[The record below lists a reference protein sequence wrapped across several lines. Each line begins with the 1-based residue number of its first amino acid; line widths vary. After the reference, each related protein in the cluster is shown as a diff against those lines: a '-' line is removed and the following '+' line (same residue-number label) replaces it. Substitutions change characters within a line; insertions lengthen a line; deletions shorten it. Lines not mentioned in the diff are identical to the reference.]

1 MDIEAMKNAQDI
13 QGLIRHLDHGKPY
26 VQWRAADALG
36 SLGEIACEPLL
47 RPLAY
52 HRVNVRIGAIEA
64 LGAIGS
70 PRSVEPLIKTLMT
83 DKSYEV
89 RWVAAVALGE
99 IGDKRAIPP
108 LLASLKDDNRYV
120 RYGSARALKEIGWSP
135 ETDEERAYYSLAL
148 QDWETVKK
156 LGASATSPLIDML
169 KVQHPAM
176 RAHIVEILGSIG
188 GAVAERTCEQ
198 VLRDPDENVRW
209 SGVLSAQRCGVPASR
224 LPLELSKRPRTG
236 PSVFGATLLNF
247 FFLGIGYDYLGKWW
261 GLVVLE
267 IYMLLFLVSQLLVG
281 LVRTLI
287 MMVPVLAV
295 FAVQTYFM
303 AKKEAALAG

>member
-13 QGLIRHLDHGKPY
+13 QGLIRHLDHGKPD
-26 VQWRAADALG
+26 VQRRAADALG

-47 RPLAY
+47 RPLVY
-52 HRVNVRIGAIEA
+52 PQVNVRIGAIEA

-70 PRSVEPLIKTLMT
+70 PRSVEPLIHTLIT
-83 DKSYEV
+83 DKSHEV

-120 RYGSARALKEIGWSP
+120 RYGAVRALEQLGWSP

-148 QDWETVKK
+148 QDWDAVKK
-156 LGASATSPLIDML
+156 LGKSATSPLIDML
-169 KVQHPAM
+169 KVHHPAM
-176 RAHIVEILGSIG
+176 RARIVEILGSIG

-209 SGVLSAQRCGVPASR
+209 SGVLSSQRCGVPASR

-236 PSVFGATLLNF
+236 PSVFAAIILNF
-247 FFLGIGYDYLGKWW
+247 FFLGVGYDYLGKWW
-261 GLVVLE
+261 GFVVLE
-267 IYMLLFLVSQLLVG
+267 IYMLLFLISQLLVG
-281 LVRTLI
+281 LVTTLI
-287 MMVPVLAV
+287 MMVPVLSV

>member
-13 QGLIRHLDHGKPY
+13 QGLIRHLDHGKPD

-70 PRSVEPLIKTLMT
+70 PRSVEPLIKTLTT
-83 DKSYEV
+83 DESPEV
-89 RWVAAVALGE
+89 RWVATVALGE

-108 LLASLKDDNRYV
+108 LLATLKDDNRYV
-120 RYGSARALKEIGWSP
+120 RYGSARALGEMGWSP
-135 ETDEERAYYSLAL
+135 ETDEERAYYSLAV
-148 QDWETVKK
+148 QDWEAVKK
-156 LGASATSPLIDML
+156 LGASATSPLIEML

-176 RAHIVEILGSIG
+176 RARIVEILGSIG
-188 GAVAERTCEQ
+188 GAVAERTCERI
-198 VLRDPDENVRW
+198 LRDPDENVRW
-209 SGVLSAQRCGVPASR
+209 SGVLSSRNCGVPSSR
-224 LPLELSKRPRTG
+224 LPRELAQRPRTG
-236 PSVFGATLLNF
+236 PSAFSATLLNF
-247 FFLGIGYDYLGKWW
+247 FFLGLGYDYLGKWW
-261 GLVVLE
+261 GLVILE
-267 IYMLLFLVSQLLVG
+267 IYLLLFLISQLLVG
-281 LVRTLI
+281 LFRTVI
-287 MMVPVLAV
+287 MMIPFMAV

-303 AKKEAALAG
+303 AKKEAARAG

>member
-1 MDIEAMKNAQDI
+1 MDIESMKNAQDI
-13 QGLIRHLDHGKPY
+13 RGLIRLLDHAKSD

-36 SLGEIACEPLL
+36 SLGEMACEPLL
-47 RPLAY
+47 KLLVY
-52 HRVNVRIGAIEA
+52 HKMNVRIGAIEA

-70 PRSVEPLIKTLMT
+70 PRSVEPLIKTLTT
-83 DKSYEV
+83 DESHEV

-99 IGDKRAIPP
+99 IGDRRAITP

-120 RYGSARALKEIGWSP
+120 RYGAARALEEIGWSP

-148 QDWETVKK
+148 QDWDAVKK
-156 LGASATSPLIDML
+156 LGASATSPLTEML
-169 KVQHPAM
+169 KVQHPAI
-176 RAHIVEILGSIG
+176 RTKIVEILGSVG
-188 GAVAERTCEQ
+188 GAVAEQSCEQ

-209 SGVLSAQRCGVPASR
+209 SGVLSSQRCGVPASR

-236 PSVFGATLLNF
+236 PSVFAAIILNF
-247 FFLGIGYDYLGKWW
+247 FFLGVGYDYLGKWW
-261 GLVVLE
+261 GFVVLE
-267 IYMLLFLVSQLLVG
+267 IYMLLFLISQLLVG
-281 LVRTLI
+281 LVTTLI
-287 MMVPVLAV
+287 MMVPVLSV

>member
-13 QGLIRHLDHGKPY
+13 QGLIRHLDHGKPD
-26 VQWRAADALG
+26 VQLRAADALG

-47 RPLAY
+47 RPLVY
-52 HRVNVRIGAIEA
+52 HRINVRIGAIEA

-83 DKSYEV
+83 DQSHEV

-120 RYGSARALKEIGWSP
+120 RYGSVRALEEIGWAP
-135 ETDEERAYYSLAL
+135 ETDEDRAYYFLAL
-148 QDWETVKK
+148 QDWEAVKK
-156 LGASATSPLIDML
+156 LGKSATSPLIEML
-169 KVQHPAM
+169 KVKHPAM
-176 RAHIVEILGSIG
+176 RARIVEILGSIG
-188 GAVAERTCEQ
+188 GEVAERTCER

-209 SGVLSAQRCGVPASR
+209 SGVLSSRNCGVPPSR
-224 LPLELSKRPRTG
+224 LPLELAQRPRTG

-247 FFLGIGYDYLGKWW
+247 FFLGLGYDYLGKWW
-261 GLVVLE
+261 GLVILE
-267 IYMLLFLVSQLLVG
+267 IYLLLFLISQLLVG
-281 LVRTLI
+281 LVTSLI
-287 MMVPVLAV
+287 IMVPVLAV

-303 AKKEAALAG
+303 AKKEAALAE

>member
-13 QGLIRHLDHGKPY
+13 QGLIRHLDHGKPD